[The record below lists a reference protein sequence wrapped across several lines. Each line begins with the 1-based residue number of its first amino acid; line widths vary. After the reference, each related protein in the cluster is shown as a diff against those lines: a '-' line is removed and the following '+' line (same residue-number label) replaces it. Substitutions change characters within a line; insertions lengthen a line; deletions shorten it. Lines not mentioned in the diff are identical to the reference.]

1 MKPEASATSLG
12 SRGSVC
18 VGGRGLESV
27 FDEPCLSLGIRASGP
42 ILTTFVFKY
51 GCWQSNH
58 FKCKLSDQLL
68 HKRTNHVL
76 SDGFHLFFFSPL
88 ENF

>member
-18 VGGRGLESV
+18 WWGGGGGSV
-27 FDEPCLSLGIRASGP
+27 FNEPCLSLGIRPSGP
-42 ILTTFVFKY
+42 ILTTFVFTY
-51 GCWQSNH
+51 GCCQSSH
-58 FKCKLSDQLL
+58 FKYKLPDQLL

-76 SDGFHLFFFSPL
+76 SDGFHLFFF
-88 ENF
+88 